1 MVLLISKTKTVSFTP
16 PYSHLSSFF
25 SPSNAISLLLSLS
38 VPSSSPCRSQDL
50 RLALALGDKVEQ
62 PLPVAA
68 AANEVFKRGRA
79 QGLGDQDFSAVLEAV
94 KGSASSTREDTL

>member
-1 MVLLISKTKTVSFTP
+1 M
-16 PYSHLSSFF
+16 
-25 SPSNAISLLLSLS
+25 
-38 VPSSSPCRSQDL
+38 SQDL

-94 KGSASSTREDTL
+94 KRGDK